1 MVEYV
6 HQSAAQRGTP
16 AQPPAAP
23 PQQTANADAPMPP
36 RTAPAAR
43 LRPNQ
48 PRQTDADRPTPPPGA
63 HLPASPSPP
72 ALQTAA
78 ADIHLPPPPA
88 QPQPAEAH
96 RPTPP
101 SATHLPAPA
110 PQSAV
115 ADVPLPPD
123 PAPPQPP
130 DDEVPLPQT
139 ATPAGNPG
147 TAAADR
153 DALTVTG
160 DDVASAGPDA
170 AYRNMPPHYPPGAVR
185 QHIEGS
191 VQAAVSI
198 APDGSPT
205 AIDIVISS
213 GSALLDDAVRDAVL
227 KWHFKPALRDGEPVP
242 SVYKLQ
248 MNFRTQAAE

>member
-1 MVEYV
+1 MRQCRPEP
-6 HQSAAQRGTP
+6 HP
-16 AQPPAAP
+16 PPACDP
-23 PQQTANADAPMPP
+23 TNRGKPT
-36 RTAPAAR
+36 RTAPPHHPVPTCQPPH
-43 LRPNQ
+43 RP
-48 PRQTDADRPTPPPGA
+48 RRCRPPPRI
-63 HLPASPSPP
+63 STCRRPP
-72 ALQTAA
+72 HSHNPPKLTA
-78 ADIHLPPPPA
+78 
-88 QPQPAEAH
+88 
-96 RPTPP
+96 PTPP